1 MKVDVYHD
9 SVPSCVYSLPSSID
23 YVVIGKVCEV
33 PDDVLKRFDWACREL
48 AAASRILELYKN
60 EG

>member
-1 MKVDVYHD
+1 VKVDVYHD
-9 SVPSCVYSLPSSID
+9 SVPSCVYSTQDSTN

-33 PDDVLKRFDWACREL
+33 PDDVLKRFDWACKEL
-48 AAASRILELYKN
+48 AAASRILEIYYN